1 VSSWEAPMNVE
12 PVRLEGPTLYLEP
25 LGLEHAADLWRHYNP
40 EIFRHTLDFPEDAS
54 FEAFEGWIGRCMAAP
69 ASLDFVIRLG
79 RPENRGEP
87 IGCTAYLE
95 IRPPHRGLEI
105 GRTWIA
111 HAWQGTRVNPES
123 KYLLLRHA
131 FESLGA
137 LRVQFKTDLNNVPS
151 QRAIEKLG
159 ARREGVLRRYQVRTN
174 GLPRDTV
181 IYSVIADDW
190 PAVKTALEG
199 RLAAGS

>member
-1 VSSWEAPMNVE
+1 MSSWEAPMNVE
-12 PVRLEGPTLYLEP
+12 PVRLEGPTLHLEP
-25 LGLEHAADLWRHYNP
+25 LRMDHAADLWRHYNP

-54 FEAFEGWIGRCMAAP
+54 FAAFEGWLGRCIAAP

-79 RPENRGEP
+79 RPGTEGEP

-131 FESLGA
+131 FDTLGA

-181 IYSVIADDW
+181 IYSVIAEEW
-190 PAVKTALEG
+190 PAVKGALEG
-199 RLAAGS
+199 RLAGA